1 MDLQSLLTML
11 GGVGLFLYGMKLMGQ
26 SLERFAGA
34 KMEKTLEKLT
44 SNRGKG
50 VLLGAGVT
58 AVIQSSSATIIMVI
72 GFLNA
77 GILKLMQAVP
87 IIMGANIGTTITAQI
102 LRLGDIN
109 NDNLIL
115 QMLKPASF
123 APICV
128 VIGAFVMLIS
138 KKNKTKDKAGIAVG
152 LGILFIG
159 MSMMESSFKPLASSP
174 AAEFFCF
181 CRRAAGYVGNRCD
194 YFFHGGA
201 YRHRT
206 EHRQM
211 CDCSARQHWN
221 QQEFE
226 KSRLH

>member
-1 MDLQSLLTML
+1 MDLQAVLTML

-34 KMEKTLEKLT
+34 KMEKTLERLT
-44 SNRGKG
+44 SSRGKG

-77 GILKLMQAVP
+77 GILKLVQAVP
-87 IIMGANIGTTITAQI
+87 VIMGANIGTTITAQI

-109 NDNLIL
+109 NDNFLL
-115 QMLKPASF
+115 QMLKPVSF
-123 APICV
+123 APLCV
-128 VIGAFVMLIS
+128 VIGAFAMLIS
-138 KKNKTKDKAGIAVG
+138 KKNKTKDKAGAG
-152 LGILFIG
+152 RSCRHG
-159 MSMMESSFKPLASSP
+159 SNCA

-181 CRRAAGYVGNRCD
+181 CRRTAGYVCNRRY

-201 YRHRT
+201 YCYRTKHRKMRHGASCKYRY
-206 EHRQM
+206 
-211 CDCSARQHWN
+211 
-221 QQEFE
+221 QQKFTQGC
-226 KSRLH
+226 LY